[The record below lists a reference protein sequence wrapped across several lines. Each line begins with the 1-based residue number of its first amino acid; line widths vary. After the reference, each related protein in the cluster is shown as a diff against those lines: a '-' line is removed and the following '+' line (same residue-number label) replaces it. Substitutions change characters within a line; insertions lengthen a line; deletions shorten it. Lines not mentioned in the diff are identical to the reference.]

1 MRSLITLITDFGTK
15 DEYVGVMK
23 GVILSRNPEAKI
35 IDITHEIEPFN
46 VEEAAMILERA
57 YRYFPEKTVHIAVVD
72 PGVGGKRKEIIV
84 HARGHF
90 FVGPDNGIFSFPLK
104 KSKDVMVWE
113 IEREKLGVREISS
126 TFHGRDIFAPCAA
139 ILSLGS
145 HPSEVGRLTDE
156 FIILEGL
163 FPVENGDEIVG
174 RVIYFDRFGNAVTS
188 IPNASV
194 EDGVLEVSGRVLEFF
209 SCYEEG
215 EGVFAI
221 KGSGGF
227 VEISSKMEDVRKLLK
242 IERGCEVICR
252 KRKR

>member
-1 MRSLITLITDFGTK
+1 MSGLITLITDFGTK

-23 GVILSRNPEAKI
+23 GVILSKNPEAKI
-35 IDITHEIEPFN
+35 IDITHEIEPFS
-46 VEEAAMILERA
+46 VEEAAMIIERA

-84 HARGHF
+84 HAQGHF

-113 IEREKLGVREISS
+113 IRREKLGVNEISS
-126 TFHGRDIFAPCAA
+126 TFHGRDIFAPSAA
-139 ILSLGS
+139 LLSIGV
-145 HPSEVGRLTDE
+145 HPSEIGRPIKE
-156 FIILEGL
+156 FIIIEAL
-163 FPVENGDEIVG
+163 FPSQRRDEIRGKV
-174 RVIYFDRFGNAVTS
+174 VYFDRFGNAVTN
-188 IPNASV
+188 IPNSYV
-194 EDGVLEVSGRVLEFF
+194 EGGTIEVKERTLKFS

-215 EGVFAI
+215 KEVFAI

-227 VEISSKMEDVRKLLK
+227 VEISSRMEDVRKFLK
-242 IERGCEVICR
+242 IERGCEVIWR